1 MMILINMIIIVILM
15 IMDNIIINLTWH
27 QLSPTIIIVVNM
39 IIIIVPK
46 IKPGTNHHHCP
57 NFRCWC
63 CSFGFATGRTHLFPL
78 TPQSQS
84 HHHCHKD
91 VNFCKYL
98 KLKAENTILCL
109 SIVIALLPKPITNGQ
124 SSQCEQ
130 NMRHRSLSTGIVQVQ
145 WGLFLDRHRGE
156 LASLPLAKLVR
167 EGEKRKCMQ

>member
-1 MMILINMIIIVILM
+1 MTV
-15 IMDNIIINLTWH
+15 
-27 QLSPTIIIVVNM
+27 TIIIL
-39 IIIIVPK
+39 IY
-46 IKPGTNHHHCP
+46 HHCP
-57 NFRCWC
+57 NFGCWC

-130 NMRHRSLSTGIVQVQ
+130 NMRHRSLSTGIVQVR

-167 EGEKRKCMQ
+167 EGEKRKCMQWNPPLCLTLPLGGRKLRKLPPADFARRVITTSVTVGISFH

>member
-1 MMILINMIIIVILM
+1 MPPDI
-15 IMDNIIINLTWH
+15 
-27 QLSPTIIIVVNM
+27 
-39 IIIIVPK
+39 
-46 IKPGTNHHHCP
+46 
-57 NFRCWC
+57 
-63 CSFGFATGRTHLFPL
+63 
-78 TPQSQS
+78 
-84 HHHCHKD
+84 
-91 VNFCKYL
+91 L